1 MKIYDAIVIG
11 AGSMGMAAGYF
22 LAKNGQKTLLLDA
35 FNPPHDKGS
44 HHGETRII
52 RYAYGEGKEYV
63 PFALRARDL
72 WKELAQNVQK
82 ELFLETGVIN
92 VGEKDT
98 PFIKNVI
105 SSAEKFEL
113 PLEVLSA
120 AEVHKKWPG
129 LEISENFVGCFE
141 PTSGVLKVE
150 ECVDAFRE
158 MAIREGA
165 EIRTNSKVTKID
177 AKEHEVTITTADGAS
192 FTAYS
197 AIITVGAWAGTLL
210 EQLNLKLPLNPIR
223 KTFAWYD
230 VEEELYNSQSFPAF
244 AFQLSDSCYYGF
256 PSIDRTGLKVGR
268 HDTGDTIDPNVD
280 RLPFGEVHGDQED
293 LQDFL
298 DQYMPHQKHT
308 LKFGKTCMYTMTPDE
323 NFIIDLHP
331 KYKNIGIAAGFSGHG
346 FKFASAV
353 GETLSNLILKG
364 ETDLDITPFSMQRF
378 LL

>member
-1 MKIYDAIVIG
+1 MKNYDVIVIG

-22 LAKNGQKTLLLDA
+22 LSKNGKSTLLLDA
-35 FNPPHDKGS
+35 FNPPHDQGS

-52 RYAYGEGKEYV
+52 RYAYGEGHEYV

-72 WKELAQNVQK
+72 WRELARNVHKEL
-82 ELFLETGVIN
+82 LLETGVVN
-92 VGEKDT
+92 VGEKDI

-105 SSAEKFEL
+105 SSAEQFDL

-120 AEVHKKWPG
+120 AEVQKKWPG
-129 LEISENFVGCFE
+129 LKIPENFVGCFE

-150 ECVDAFRE
+150 ECVSAFRE

-177 AKEHEVTITTADGAS
+177 AKENEVTITIADGTK
-192 FTAYS
+192 FTANS
-197 AIITVGAWAGTLL
+197 AIFSVGAWAREVLK
-210 EQLNLKLPLNPIR
+210 QLDLDLPLNPIR

-230 VEEELYNSQSFPAF
+230 VEEDLYSSNKFPAF
-244 AFQLSDSCYYGF
+244 AFELSDGCYYGF
-256 PSIDRTGLKVGR
+256 PSIDGAGLKIGR
-268 HDTGDTIDPNVD
+268 HDTGDSIDPNVA
-280 RLPFGEVHGDQED
+280 RLPFGEVSGDKEE
-293 LQDFL
+293 LKSFL
-298 DQYMPHQKHT
+298 DQFMPNQKHT

-331 KYKNIGIAAGFSGHG
+331 KYKNVAIAAGFSGHG

-353 GETLSNLILKG
+353 GETLSNLVLKG
-364 ETDLDITPFSMQRF
+364 ETDLDITPFSIKRF
-378 LL
+378 L